1 MNAGRDREG
10 SRGRGVAGRAGG
22 CVWREEGRGAHLGVR
37 GGGGVEDALVHRA
50 GLELREGTSGGFRE
64 CQRRSI
70 DPRGAP
76 ARGGVSRGRGA
87 RRAIARRGFES
98 RRTIARRTRTRAP
111 RAARAPRVGSRAPSR
126 AASRGFRASPARPGR
141 ARLGTSGVGRS
152 GRTVTSTWYPTR
164 TSVTNARRSRAGAR
178 PAATIARVRG
188 GSSGGRIGR
197 QAPPGNLNRG
207 AGDSLEER
215 GSPTAASRRT
225 VEIDR
230 VRCRAFDEAPSL
242 RVAPRRARRMC
253 RARSSTR
260 AIKNPR
266 APGTNSLLSSST
278 TAAIATRA
286 AHFTCCQGSSD
297 SATKRATKLTRS
309 RSKNSN
315 M

>member
-50 GLELREGTSGGFRE
+50 GLELREGTSGGFRD

-76 ARGGVSRGRGA
+76 ARRGGVSGTARASRDRAARVRIASRDRAEDADARAA
-87 RRAIARRGFES
+87 RRARSARGIAR
-98 RRTIARRTRTRAP
+98 AL
-111 RAARAPRVGSRAPSR
+111 R
-126 AASRGFRASPARPGR
+126 AASRGFRASPPRPGR

-260 AIKNPR
+260 AIKPR
-266 APGTNSLLSSST
+266 ARRGQIPCCRPAPPRRSRREQRTSLAAKA
-278 TAAIATRA
+278 AAILQQNERQNSRA
-286 AHFTCCQGSSD
+286 AGI
-297 SATKRATKLTRS
+297 
-309 RSKNSN
+309 KNSN